1 MANQSIFRA
10 SEKGNLNLVRY
21 FIETERVNVN
31 SKDPDDEVKIIS
43 FHFLSFV

>member
-21 FIETERVNVN
+21 FIETERVNVL
-31 SKDPDDEVKIIS
+31 KITKQKIS
-43 FHFLSFV
+43 DINK